1 MANLKR
7 FSGLNISEDDFA
19 EMATEKLVVCIVI
32 DSSFSMIKSNNIGH
46 TNNGI
51 HSLID
56 SAKNNLYARD
66 MLDIEIITYGG
77 KAKVYS
83 KFKIV
88 KDLQFNNIVADGKTD
103 LGSAIDLALSEIK
116 TEQDYWNN
124 AGIGGYKPWLI
135 IIGDGNATTDIAES
149 ARKVRSLIAEKKIK
163 YKFIGVGSGNFKSL
177 KQLSPNGK
185 ISSMNGLE
193 ITEFFNNLS
202 TTVASTS
209 LSTPEAESD
218 QMEL

>member
-1 MANLKR
+1 MADSKR
-7 FSGLNISEDDFA
+7 FAGLNISEDDFA

-32 DSSFSMIKSNNIGH
+32 DSSFSMRLYGNIDH
-46 TNNGI
+46 VNDGI
-51 HSLID
+51 QSLIA

-83 KFKIV
+83 KFQIV
-88 KDLQFNNIVADGKTD
+88 KNLQFNNVSANGKTD
-103 LGSAIDLALSEIK
+103 MGAAIDLALSEIK
-116 TEQDYWNN
+116 NEQDYWNN
-124 AGIGGYKPWLI
+124 AGVGGYKPWLI
-135 IIGDGNATTDIAES
+135 VIGDGNATTDISES
-149 ARKVRSLIAEKKIK
+149 ARKVRSLITTKKIK
-163 YKFIGVGSGNFKSL
+163 YKFIGVGDGDFKSL
-177 KQLSPNGK
+177 KLLSPNGQ

-209 LSTPEAESD
+209 LSTPEAESE